1 MVESGS
7 FPTAL
12 KKLSKRLSPKNSD
25 PIVLGIWVH
34 LWMSLLF
41 TVLNGHGLGSKHGG
55 RQGDMKAKKGQKK
68 IEGEMQEDQG
78 VEGLS
83 ADSMLKPI
91 GDLTIFEA
99 SQFHADLCSLHKQ
112 EGPLELDLTEID
124 RMDSSCVQLIV
135 AATRSGR
142 VTLKGYSSQIRD
154 RFEQIG
160 FAQFLPTEQDA
171 S

>member
-1 MVESGS
+1 
-7 FPTAL
+7 
-12 KKLSKRLSPKNSD
+12 
-25 PIVLGIWVH
+25 
-34 LWMSLLF
+34 
-41 TVLNGHGLGSKHGG
+41 
-55 RQGDMKAKKGQKK
+55 MKDKKGQKK
-68 IEGEMQEDQG
+68 IEGEMKEDQDG
-78 VEGLS
+78 EELT

-99 SQFHADLCSLHKQ
+99 CQFHQDLCSLHQ
-112 EGPLELDLTEID
+112 QDGPLELDLSGID

-142 VTLKGYSSQIRD
+142 LTLNGYSSHIRD

-160 FAQFLPTEQDA
+160 FSQFLPTGHGV

>member
-1 MVESGS
+1 MKG
-7 FPTAL
+7 
-12 KKLSKRLSPKNSD
+12 KKR
-25 PIVLGIWVH
+25 
-34 LWMSLLF
+34 
-41 TVLNGHGLGSKHGG
+41 
-55 RQGDMKAKKGQKK
+55 QKK
-68 IEGEMQEDQG
+68 VEGEMEGEIQEEQG
-78 VEGLS
+78 EHLL
-83 ADSMLKPI
+83 AAESMLKPI

-99 SQFHADLCSLHKQ
+99 GQFHEDLCSLHQQ

-142 VTLKGYSSQIRD
+142 LTLKGHSSQIRD

-160 FAQFLPTEQDA
+160 FAQFLPTEQGA